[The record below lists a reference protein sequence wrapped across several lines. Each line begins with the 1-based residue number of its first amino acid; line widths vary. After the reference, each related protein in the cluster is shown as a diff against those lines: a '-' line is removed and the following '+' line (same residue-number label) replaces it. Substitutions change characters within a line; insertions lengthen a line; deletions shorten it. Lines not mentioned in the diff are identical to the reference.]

1 MTELPADVHEAFK
14 EGKFAIRRAAGTFN
28 GVWSDM
34 GIESTVIRDA
44 KSSGGIVGLTRKE
57 SALLRWTITRQSL
70 GEYAS
75 AIRSRSGTIHK
86 DDMGH
91 EQMRPA
97 ALNRDEQHVQRLI
110 CHVEDNMTHP
120 FRTTDHPDEHLV
132 NISSGV
138 IASKDIQKSLLSVHD
153 LGKRQMEEYITESLC
168 TGGQRSMY
176 QPIPKSKLK
185 TFSISKKKTKI
196 LILGQKA
203 LVAINPEMVFR
214 RALLLTQV
222 RPDLNMKHVLSY
234 PITSVPT
241 SIFHEDGAPRKNTK
255 AELGHI
261 LEGLVDEE
269 HENTASDNQHRSVYI
284 RDAMAELHILG
295 GNGGTFGN
303 LAQCYLNQLLHCIK
317 THHTLIDV
325 FDQYD
330 DVNSVKTDERTRRLA
345 VAGGSRSY
353 QVIAGRP
360 VPQWTKFM
368 ALSSNKSTLTHFI
381 CSHVTQ
387 HAPAAK

>member
-1 MTELPADVHEAFK
+1 
-14 EGKFAIRRAAGTFN
+14 
-28 GVWSDM
+28 
-34 GIESTVIRDA
+34 
-44 KSSGGIVGLTRKE
+44 
-57 SALLRWTITRQSL
+57 
-70 GEYAS
+70 
-75 AIRSRSGTIHK
+75 
-86 DDMGH
+86 
-91 EQMRPA
+91 
-97 ALNRDEQHVQRLI
+97 
-110 CHVEDNMTHP
+110 
-120 FRTTDHPDEHLV
+120 
-132 NISSGV
+132 
-138 IASKDIQKSLLSVHD
+138 
-153 LGKRQMEEYITESLC
+153 
-168 TGGQRSMY
+168 
-176 QPIPKSKLK
+176 
-185 TFSISKKKTKI
+185 
-196 LILGQKA
+196 
-203 LVAINPEMVFR
+203 MVFR

-269 HENTASDNQHRSVYI
+269 HENTASDNQHRNVYI

-325 FDQYD
+325 FDQYG

-353 QVIAGRP
+353 QVIVGRP